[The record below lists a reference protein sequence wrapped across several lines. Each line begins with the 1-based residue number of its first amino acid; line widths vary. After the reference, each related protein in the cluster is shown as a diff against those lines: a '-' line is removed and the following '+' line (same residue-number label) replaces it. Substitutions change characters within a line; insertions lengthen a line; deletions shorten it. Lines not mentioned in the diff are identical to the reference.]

1 MFHLLPRETG
11 NIVHSFQSTAEN
23 KLGSFIMA
31 AVRTVFFWKIIF
43 WKLCLSYLCCQYGG
57 QCGCDFVVGI
67 YIFLGTKKA
76 LSSIKWGLQLYACWL
91 LPNTFYNEINKSV
104 DVNNF
109 RFLLYNIQ
117 VFWWLGTPN
126 FFSKIWILF
135 PWQNSIFQF
144 TFS

>member
-1 MFHLLPRETG
+1 MFHLHPRATEI
-11 NIVHSFQSTAEN
+11 IVHSFQSTAEN
-23 KLGSFIMA
+23 KLYYGSCENSN
-31 AVRTVFFWKIIF
+31 FWKIIF
-43 WKLCLSYLCCQYGG
+43 WNLCLSYLCWQYGG